1 MKFEQY
7 RFLTQKLLESATLA
21 DGREKLPQPAP
32 LVLAYLGDAVFS
44 LYVRERLAAAERGKV
59 RVLNDVCAQIVC
71 ASAQAQALDGI
82 FPLLTPQEATIV
94 RRGRN
99 TKSSA
104 PKSATM
110 REYRQSTGF
119 ECLLGWLYWREDGG
133 RLYFLL
139 DRVFCLL
146 LENLRKRV
154 TD

>member
-7 RFLTQKLLESATLA
+7 RLLAQKLLDSVVLA
-21 DGREKLPQPAP
+21 NGREKLPQPAP

-59 RVLNDVCAQIVC
+59 RVLNDVSAKIVC
-71 ASAQAQALDGI
+71 APAQARALDGI
-82 FPLLTPQEATIV
+82 LPLLTPQEATVV

-104 PKSATM
+104 PKSATI

-119 ECLLGWLYWREDGG
+119 ECLLGWLYWREEDG

-139 DRVFCLL
+139 DRAFCLL
-146 LENLRKRV
+146 LENLRERV